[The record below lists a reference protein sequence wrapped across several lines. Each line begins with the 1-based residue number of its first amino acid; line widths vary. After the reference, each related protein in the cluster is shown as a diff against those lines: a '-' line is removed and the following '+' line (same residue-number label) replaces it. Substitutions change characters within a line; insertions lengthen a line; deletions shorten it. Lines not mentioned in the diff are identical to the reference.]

1 MDSIAGKISESPAR
15 KSRIHIQL
23 EETCSNGNKYVELS
37 DMSRAYS
44 AAISPIHPLFLR
56 QNLPPDMAHPF
67 PSHLHGWLPT
77 GGFRVSTE
85 DCCRA
90 TLHGLMSCG

>member
-56 QNLPPDMAHPF
+56 QNLHRTWLIPSQATFMDGSPLGVSASAQKIAAGRPFMA
-67 PSHLHGWLPT
+67 S
-77 GGFRVSTE
+77 
-85 DCCRA
+85 
-90 TLHGLMSCG
+90 